1 MKKAFSL
8 IELSIV
14 LLIIGILL
22 AGITQSSRLIKQFR
36 LKTAQTLTKGS
47 PVASIKDLG
56 LWYETSMEDSFIAA
70 ETEDTLPLSTWY
82 DINPQSTAKN
92 NAAQATSGNKPKY
105 YENIFN
111 NTIPAIRFDGAND
124 FMTFDG
130 TILVGS
136 DYTIFIVEQRRDND
150 NESFFFGGTDSTSAA
165 NLHIGYR
172 DTDTITQAHFASD
185 LNYNIAAYSAPIP
198 RIHSF
203 MFSASAGKKY
213 WMNGGTTP
221 EASDSSQTT
230 ALISYAGAALGGYR
244 SNGNYYN
251 GDLAEIIVFTRA
263 LKIEERQAIETYLGK
278 KYNIVIS

>member
-14 LLIIGILL
+14 ILIIGILL
-22 AGITQSSRLIKQFR
+22 AGVTQSSRMIKQFR
-36 LKTAQTLTKGS
+36 IKTAQTLTQSS
-47 PVASIKDLG
+47 PVASIKDLS
-56 LWYETSMEDSFIAA
+56 LWYETSMETSFLAA
-70 ETEDTLPLSTWY
+70 ETEDTLPLSTWH
-82 DINPQSTAKN
+82 DINPQSTTKN
-92 NAAQATSGNKPKY
+92 NAAQETSNNKPKY

-111 NTIPAIRFDGAND
+111 NALPAIRFDGTSD

-136 DYTIFIVEQRRDND
+136 NYTIFVVEQRRDND
-150 NESFFFGGTDSTSAA
+150 NESYLFGGTDSTPAA

-172 DTDTITQAHFASD
+172 DTGTITQAHFGSD

-221 EASDSSQTT
+221 EASNSSQTT

-251 GDLAEIIVFTRA
+251 GDIAEIIVFTRA
-263 LKIEERQAIETYLGK
+263 LKTEERQSVEDYLSK
-278 KYNIVIS
+278 KYAIKLS